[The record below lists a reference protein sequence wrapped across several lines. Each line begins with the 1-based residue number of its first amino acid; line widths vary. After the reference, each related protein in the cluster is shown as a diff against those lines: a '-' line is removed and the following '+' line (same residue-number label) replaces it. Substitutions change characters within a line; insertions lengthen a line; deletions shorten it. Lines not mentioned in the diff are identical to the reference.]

1 MKVDVIVNDG
11 LATAGPSAASAEQ
24 DGYDGALFPEVAHD
38 PFLPAAFGAAATERI
53 DLFTGIAVAFAR
65 NPMTVAVTTSDLH
78 RLSEGRFVLGLGSQI
93 KAHVTRRFSM
103 PWSQPAARMREF
115 IAALRAIWA
124 AWDEGTPLRFEGE
137 FYRHTLMTPMFDH
150 GPNPFGTPRVF
161 LAGVGPAMTRVAG
174 EVADGFF
181 SHGFTTPDYFRDVTV
196 PNLEA
201 GLSAAGRTR
210 AEIEVSLPLMAVVKG
225 PDLDARIA
233 GARTTL
239 SFYGS
244 TPAYRGVLEHHG
256 WEGIGE
262 ELTRRSKEGD
272 WARMGDAVTDDMLET
287 FTIIAEEDE
296 LAGEVRRRYGG
307 MVDRLQTALD
317 PGIVRG

>member
-1 MKVDVIVNDG
+1 
-11 LATAGPSAASAEQ
+11 
-24 DGYDGALFPEVAHD
+24 
-38 PFLPAAFGAAATERI
+38 
-53 DLFTGIAVAFAR
+53 
-65 NPMTVAVTTSDLH
+65 
-78 RLSEGRFVLGLGSQI
+78 
-93 KAHVTRRFSM
+93 
-103 PWSQPAARMREF
+103 
-115 IAALRAIWA
+115 
-124 AWDEGTPLRFEGE
+124 
-137 FYRHTLMTPMFDH
+137 MTPMFDH

-196 PNLEA
+196 PNLQA
-201 GLSAAGRTR
+201 GLAAAGRTR
-210 AEIEVSLPLMAVVKG
+210 ADIEVSLPLMAVVKG
-225 PDLDARIA
+225 ADLDARIA

-272 WARMGDAVTDDMLET
+272 WAAMGEAVTDEMLET
-287 FTIIAEEDE
+287 FTIIADE
-296 LAGEVRRRYGG
+296 GDLAGEVQRRYGA
-307 MVDRLQTALD
+307 VIDRLQTALD